1 MIIRRCRMQLLVCF
15 HQVAVT
21 KKEKMVEAEKVLLN
35 GNTTFPLLQPF
46 PLRLLAPMLRG
57 GEWCKW

>member
-1 MIIRRCRMQLLVCF
+1 MQLLVCF

-35 GNTTFPLLQPF
+35 GNTTFPLLQPSF
-46 PLRLLAPMLRG
+46 EQRAVAFFV
-57 GEWCKW
+57 